1 MSQWDKMRGR
11 EKGGGKG
18 DIFIMYPLPTI
29 AWLEGG
35 VGEARTFISYLLP
48 TLSLWY
54 NLVKGENYYK

>member
-1 MSQWDKMRGR
+1 MSQWDKVEGGK
-11 EKGGGKG
+11 EEGGGKG
-18 DIFIMYPLPTI
+18 DIFIIYPLPTI

-54 NLVKGENYYK
+54 N